1 MKSKNSSL
9 LFILIT
15 ICLDSIGIGI
25 IIPSFPTLVAET
37 TNLSVEA
44 SKAYYGPILA
54 SYALMQFLFSPLIGN
69 LSDRFGRRPI
79 LLISVCGMGIDYLFM
94 FFAPNLWWLFLGR
107 MIAGMFG
114 ASFTSAA
121 AYIADISTDEDRA
134 KNFGFIGA
142 AFGLGFIIGP
152 AIGGLLT
159 DFGSRAPFLAA
170 AILSLANFAF
180 GFFVL
185 KESLSEN
192 QRRKFDWKRANPL
205 GAVKQMARFKK
216 MKYLFFVTFLVMIA
230 NMGVHA
236 VWNYYA
242 MEKFAWTEKEIG
254 YSLAVVGICFGVIQG
269 GLSGWLVK
277 TLKERGAA
285 TLGIA
290 TLALTCIF
298 FGIISKGWMMYA
310 LILPYALAGI
320 IDPAIRSLISGQ
332 TAANE
337 QGELQGVFTSLMSL
351 SEIISPI
358 ISTSIYAQ
366 AVFFTFLGDYRS
378 GISYFMN
385 ACFAILALLLLRWT
399 LKTTSQNHVSKE
411 GEIKDNPSLA
421 VVNSENQPE
430 TL

>member
-1 MKSKNSSL
+1 M
-9 LFILIT
+9 T
-15 ICLDSIGIGI
+15 ICLDSIGVGI

-37 TNLSVEA
+37 SHLSVEA

-54 SYALMQFLFSPLIGN
+54 SYALMQFIFSPLIGN

-79 LLISVCGMGIDYLFM
+79 LLISVFGMGIDYLFM
-94 FFAPNLWWLFLGR
+94 FFAPNLWWLFVGR

-121 AYIADISTDEDRA
+121 AYIADISTDENRA

-159 DFGSRAPFLAA
+159 DLGSRAPFLAA
-170 AILSLANFAF
+170 ACLSLTNFVF

-185 KESLSEN
+185 KESLAPE
-192 QRRKFDWKRANPL
+192 QRRTFEWKRANPL
-205 GAVKQMARFKK
+205 GAIKQMGRFKK
-216 MKYLFFVTFLVMIA
+216 MKYLFIVTFLVMIS

-242 MEKFAWTEKEIG
+242 IEKFAWTEKEIG
-254 YSLAVVGICFGVIQG
+254 YSLAVVGICFGIIQG
-269 GLSGWLVK
+269 GMSGLLVRK
-277 TLKERGAA
+277 LKERGAA
-285 TLGIA
+285 TLGIT
-290 TLALTCIF
+290 TLIVVCMV
-298 FGIISKGWMMYA
+298 FGIISEGWMMYA
-310 LILPYALAGI
+310 LILPYALTGI

-332 TAANE
+332 TASNE

-366 AVFFTFLGDYRS
+366 ALYFTFLGDFQS
-378 GISYFMN
+378 GVSYFMN
-385 ACFAILALLLLRWT
+385 ACIALAALLLLRWT
-399 LKTTSQNHVSKE
+399 LSSKSDTHAETETEPKTSGSSGFQEASSEKQLE
-411 GEIKDNPSLA
+411 SL
-421 VVNSENQPE
+421 
-430 TL
+430 